1 MNFTAAD
8 VFASRLECAKR
19 GIVPYAALG
28 IPPKLIPVF
37 QSGKRYQGAWGGR
50 GSAKSRTFGLMTAV
64 MGDIFATQG
73 RVGVILCAREFQNS
87 LKDSSFAEV
96 AAAIQSDH
104 YLRQRWEIGKEF
116 IRHVTGKVEYVFRGL
131 RSNVESIKG
140 LARILLAWADEAEQI
155 LEDSWSVLIPTV
167 REEESRIY
175 VTWNPGT
182 ERSATHNRFRVNAS
196 EAQMC
201 IVEMN
206 HRDNPYFPAVL
217 EAERL
222 ADKEARPDDYDHI
235 WEGGFKTVYRGAY
248 IARDMTKARVD
259 GRITKVPT
267 DPLLVNRLFIDIGGT
282 GARADNFVIWAM
294 QFSGKS
300 INVTNHY
307 EVQGQ
312 PIAAHLKW
320 MRENDY
326 TPGNTKIWL
335 PHDGDQN
342 DRVFDVNYRSA
353 FEDAGYEVE
362 VVPNQGRGA
371 AMFRVEAARRL
382 MSAVWFNEDTTEAGR
397 KALTAY
403 HAKIDEARGIDLG
416 PDHDWASHSFDAF
429 GMAMIVYEEPTI
441 AKKRASGGK
450 SRSWMG

>member
-1 MNFTAAD
+1 MNAR
-8 VFASRLECAKR
+8 VELHKR
-19 GIVPYAALG
+19 GLCPLSSAFIA
-28 IPPKLIPVF
+28 PKLIPVF
-37 QSGKRYQGAWGGR
+37 EGEADFRYAFGGR
-50 GSAKSRTFGLMTAV
+50 GSTKSVGFHKMAATLGAIWDE
-64 MGDIFATQG
+64 MGKS
-73 RVGVILCAREFQNS
+73 GVILCVRQFMNS
-87 LKDSSFAEV
+87 LDDSSLQDLKDAIAADPLLAERYTVGEKFVRSRSGRIRFLFAGTSV
-96 AAAIQSDH
+96 NLD
-104 YLRQRWEIGKEF
+104 
-116 IRHVTGKVEYVFRGL
+116 
-131 RSNVESIKG
+131 SIKSK
-140 LARILLAWADEAEQI
+140 AKILLVLAEESENIPGKAWEKI
-155 LEDSWSVLIPTV
+155 VPTV
-167 REEESRIY
+167 REDGSEIWAI
-175 VTWNPGT
+175 WNPES
-182 ERSATHNRFRVNAS
+182 ERSWVHKNLRMSSDPMTKG
-196 EAQMC
+196 
-201 IVEMN
+201 VEIN
-206 HRDNPYFPAVL
+206 WRDNPWWSKKL
-217 EAERL
+217 ERL
-222 ADKEARPDDYDHI
+222 RLKAEKEDPDNYDHI
-235 WEGGFKTVYRGAY
+235 WEGAFKTVYQGAY

-312 PIAAHLKW
+312 PISAHLKW

-362 VVPNQGRGA
+362 VVQNQGKGA

-397 KALTAY
+397 KALSAY
-403 HAKIDEARGIDLG
+403 HAKIDEARGVDLG

-441 AKKRASGGK
+441 AKKRASGAR